1 MYVSCSCI
9 VTSAAHILW
18 APSAADCTCFAL
30 LELFCGLTQSAS
42 GCPSAQPLPA
52 PLPQKRNRGALQVPS
67 VLSAPSLSPLPALC
81 CHVLLLFHYNSGSV
95 IEDCGALLSCAITA
109 ASLALID
116 AGIDCKVR
124 LRLLLP
130 AATPLNSSESRGL

>member
-1 MYVSCSCI
+1 M
-9 VTSAAHILW
+9 
-18 APSAADCTCFAL
+18 
-30 LELFCGLTQSAS
+30 
-42 GCPSAQPLPA
+42 
-52 PLPQKRNRGALQVPS
+52 
-67 VLSAPSLSPLPALC
+67 SAPSLSPVPALC
-81 CHVLLLFHYNSGSV
+81 RHVLLLFHYNSGSV

-130 AATPLNSSESRGL
+130 AATLLNSSESRGL